1 MGLLELSSDD
11 RRQMI
16 NDIINR
22 SGTAND
28 ISKWYGVPV
37 EELRKFVIDNRER
50 LTLMANSV
58 ESIDETDE
66 PRDESDTLTPSQ
78 LSDLWITNKFQ
89 RLYRLQKIS
98 EVLYEQAQDNC
109 DSVTVREFR
118 SYLILA
124 ANELGQLLHRGS
136 GESAGDDVLS
146 VDIQGVDMES
156 MR

>member
-1 MGLLELSSDD
+1 
-11 RRQMI
+11 MI

-37 EELRKFVIDNRER
+37 EELRNFVDDNRDR

-58 ESIDETDE
+58 ESIDPETDDE
-66 PRDESDTLTPSQ
+66 PRDESNTLTPSQ

-89 RLYRLQKIS
+89 RLYRLQEIS
-98 EVLYEQAQDNC
+98 EVLYKHAKDSC